1 MTLFEE
7 LAGEGQKARKAVL
20 DQRVAKYR
28 DTWKTCQWRVAKTV
42 VGFPLLSDTHIIKI
56 TLAGLIDQKIE
67 RLSGGLDLDH
77 LIDAGNYID
86 ALIGVLL
93 REKKTEWK
101 PVTQEVYN
109 GVDPDILKASNTH

>member
-20 DQRVAKYR
+20 DDRVAKYR
-28 DTWKTCQWRVAKTV
+28 DTWMTCQWRVAKTV
-42 VGFPLLSDTHIIKI
+42 VAFPLLTDTHIINTHIIKI
-56 TLAGLIDQKIE
+56 ALACLIDQKIE

-86 ALIGVLL
+86 ALIGVLN
-93 REKKTEWK
+93 RE
-101 PVTQEVYN
+101 N
-109 GVDPDILKASNTH
+109 DPK

>member
-7 LAGEGQKARKAVL
+7 LVAEGQAARKAIL
-20 DQRVAKYR
+20 DQRVAKYA
-28 DTWKTCQWRVAKTV
+28 DTWQTCQWRVARAV
-42 VGFPLLSDTHIIKI
+42 VGFPLLSNEHIIKI
-56 TLAGLIDQKIE
+56 SLACLIDQKIE

-86 ALIGVLL
+86 ALIGVLH
-93 REKKTEWK
+93 REKKQQKPSSSPVT

-109 GVDPDILKASNTH
+109 GIGGTHD